1 MLDTQLYVNEY
12 MAAKASKNAGIIT
25 GEPLNN
31 LFTCYFN
38 ELYSRFSV
46 SRFAR
51 QTEAALPSLYLAAL
65 Q

>member
-38 ELYSRFSV
+38 ELYSRFNV
-46 SRFAR
+46 SRFAW
-51 QTEAALPSLYLAAL
+51 QTEAA
-65 Q
+65 